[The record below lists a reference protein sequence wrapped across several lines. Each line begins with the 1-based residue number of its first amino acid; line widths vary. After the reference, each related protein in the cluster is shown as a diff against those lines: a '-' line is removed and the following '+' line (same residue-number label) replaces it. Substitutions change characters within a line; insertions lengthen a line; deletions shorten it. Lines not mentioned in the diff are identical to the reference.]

1 MNPMSTVERPRRC
14 EVSGVGHGDAAFG
27 AGAGGQFFL
36 QLGHFGTQDVL
47 TVFEHALDA
56 SVSVGLEALVLGF
69 EVDEFRGIF
78 RFQSVCQ
85 CCDPAPMTMSGLS
98 LASKVTKRHWCLTA
112 SPSR

>member
-1 MNPMSTVERPRRC
+1 MSTVERPRRR

-27 AGAGGQFFL
+27 AGVGGQFFL
-36 QLGHFGTQDVL
+36 PLGHFGTQDVS
-47 TVFEHALDA
+47 TVVELALDA
-56 SVSVGLEALVLGF
+56 SVNVGLEALILGF
-69 EVDEFRGIF
+69 EVNEFHGIF

-85 CCDPAPMTMSGLS
+85 CWGLAPMTMSELS